1 MRYKIFDDMT
11 QCSELEVARMLPLVS
26 EQRRQQALS
35 YKHLF
40 GQYCCLKSYEML
52 MELLASTS
60 CTPHHTPLF
69 NYNEYGQPS
78 LDGGPYFSISH
89 SKHAIAV
96 AISNN
101 PIGIDVE
108 AVRNVQASLV
118 EKTMNAEERS
128 LIADSENMN
137 LAFTRLWTKKEAYLK
152 MKGTGIIADLKTT
165 LEDMDPTKVV
175 IDTLE
180 YIDKGY
186 VLSLAHA
193 SVDTDSLS

>member
-1 MRYKIFDDMT
+1 
-11 QCSELEVARMLPLVS
+11 
-26 EQRRQQALS
+26 
-35 YKHLF
+35 
-40 GQYCCLKSYEML
+40 
-52 MELLASTS
+52 
-60 CTPHHTPLF
+60 
-69 NYNEYGQPS
+69 
-78 LDGGPYFSISH
+78 
-89 SKHAIAV
+89 
-96 AISNN
+96 
-101 PIGIDVE
+101 
-108 AVRNVQASLV
+108 VQASLV

-193 SVDTDSLS
+193 SVDTDGLS